1 MENKKGNINSETKA
15 VKQYFEWGDIKWI
28 EDSDDMN
35 KSKFLLGHVTLL
47 PHQAQEEHIH
57 SGDEQLLYVISG
69 EGEQWVD
76 GRYNNLLPG
85 KMYKIGPFAKHQ
97 VQNTGNKPLEMI
109 IVYNVDNFDV
119 NQLIPVENI
128 IDNFYLEDPAK
139 IIDVS
144 RLQKIQDKFSDAS
157 YLGIIIKDIQ
167 GNLLTTPSNIPDFCK
182 LKEDNTYNC
191 FINKN
196 FDKKELVETTVFPCC
211 YDVKRI
217 MAPLFLGEKLVGTIT
232 CGPVVINNTKEETV
246 NQIKNNYSGE
256 KCEKLLEAY
265 NSLRRVSRE
274 QLYAIIETLRTIS
287 NSIVETS
294 VINFIN
300 KERQERTYQILKEA
314 ETRSKLE
321 KTLVETKMKVIQSQ
335 MSPHFLFNT
344 LSVIGQ
350 LAYMKGAKEAAET
363 TFALSSLLRTTLTKS
378 LEFVAIS
385 EELKYIK
392 DYLFI
397 QNKRFKDYI
406 KTDINIDEKT
416 KEVTIPFLTLQLF
429 VENSIVHGFKNM
441 QRLCELKIVAEH
453 LGDKIRLSVKDNG
466 IGIAK
471 EQLEN
476 ISQDIIKSSGEGI
489 GIGLASLKNRLEYY
503 YGKDFEFKI
512 NSEYGKGT
520 EVSLILPIKRK
531 DEVKTDEKAS
541 NSR

>member
-1 MENKKGNINSETKA
+1 MENKKGNNSSETKT
-15 VKQYFEWGDIKWI
+15 VKQYFEWGHIKWI
-28 EDSDDMN
+28 EDNDAMN
-35 KSKFLLGHVTLL
+35 KSKFLVGHVTLL
-47 PHQAQEEHIH
+47 PHQFQDEHIH

-76 GRYNNLLPG
+76 DRYHNLLPG

-109 IVYNVDNFDV
+109 IIYNVDNFDV

-157 YLGIIIKDIQ
+157 YLGIVIKDIQ
-167 GNLLTTPSNIPDFCK
+167 GNLLTTPSNIPNFCK
-182 LKEDNTYNC
+182 LKEDNTDRC
-191 FINKN
+191 FIKKDFN
-196 FDKKELVETTVFPCC
+196 KKELIETTVFPCC

-232 CGPVVINNTKEETV
+232 CGPVVINNTVEETV
-246 NQIKNNYSGE
+246 NQIKEDYKGE
-256 KCEKLLEAY
+256 KCEKLLESY

-300 KERQERTYQILKEA
+300 KERQVRTYQILKEA

-378 LEFVAIS
+378 LEFVTIS

-406 KTDINIDEKT
+406 KTDINIDDKT

-441 QRLCELKIVAEH
+441 QRLCELKIQAEH
-453 LGDKIRLSVKDNG
+453 LGDKIQLTVKDNG
-466 IGIAK
+466 IGIPK

-476 ISQDIIKSSGEGI
+476 ISQDIIKSSSEGI

-503 YGKDFEFKI
+503 YGKDFEFQI

-520 EVSLILPIKRK
+520 EVILILPIKRK
-531 DEVKTDEKAS
+531 DEVRADEKAS

>member
-1 MENKKGNINSETKA
+1 MENKKENKNSDSKA
-15 VKQYFEWGDIKWI
+15 IKQYFEWGDIKWI
-28 EDSDDMN
+28 QDNHDVN
-35 KSKFLLGHVTLL
+35 KSKFLIGHVTLL
-47 PHQAQEEHIH
+47 PHQSQEEHVH
-57 SGDEQLLYVISG
+57 SGDEQLLYVVSG
-69 EGEQWVD
+69 KGEQWVD
-76 GRYNNLLPG
+76 DRYLNILPG
-85 KMYKIGPFAKHQ
+85 MMYKIGPFAKHE
-97 VQNTGNKPLEMI
+97 VQNTGDKPLEMI

-128 IDNFYLEDPAK
+128 IDNFYLEDPVK
-139 IIDVS
+139 MIDVS

-157 YLGIIIKDIQ
+157 YLGIVIKDVK

-182 LKEDNTYNC
+182 LKEDNTDRC

-196 FDKKELVETTVFPCC
+196 FDKKDIVETTVFPCC

-217 MAPLFLGEKLVGTIT
+217 MSPIFLGEKLVGTIT
-232 CGPVVINNTKEETV
+232 CGPVVINNT
-246 NQIKNNYSGE
+246 NQDTLSQINKDYPGE
-256 KCEKLLEAY
+256 KCQDILKAY

-300 KERQERTYQILKEA
+300 KERQERTFQILKEA

-321 KTLVETKMKVIQSQ
+321 KALVETKMKVIQSQ

-350 LAYMKGAKEAAET
+350 LAYMKGAKEAADT
-363 TFALSSLLRTTLTKS
+363 TFALSNLLRTTLTKS
-378 LEFVAIS
+378 LEFVTVK

-397 QNKRFKDYI
+397 QNKRFKDYV
-406 KTDINIDEKT
+406 KTDIDIDEKT
-416 KEVTIPFLTLQLF
+416 KEMTIPFLTLQLF

-441 QRLCELKIVAEH
+441 QRQCELMIHAKD
-453 LGDKIRLSVKDNG
+453 LGDKVEFIVKDNG
-466 IGIAK
+466 LGIAK
-471 EQLEN
+471 DQLEN
-476 ISQDIIKSSGEGI
+476 ITQDIFKSSGEGI

-503 YGKDFEFKI
+503 YGVDFDFEIK
-512 NSEYGKGT
+512 SEYGRGT
-520 EVSLILPIKRK
+520 EVRLLLPTKRK
-531 DEVKTDEKAS
+531 GEARENEKTS

>member
-1 MENKKGNINSETKA
+1 MENKKGNISSETKA

-28 EDSDDMN
+28 EDNDAMSKN
-35 KSKFLLGHVTLL
+35 KFLVGHVTLL
-47 PHQAQEEHIH
+47 PHQSQDEHIH

-76 GRYNNLLPG
+76 DRYHNLLPG

-109 IVYNVDNFDV
+109 IIYNVDNFDV

-139 IIDVS
+139 IIDVG

-157 YLGIIIKDIQ
+157 YLGIVIKDIQ

-182 LKEDNTYNC
+182 LKEDNTDRC
-191 FINKN
+191 FIKKDFNKK
-196 FDKKELVETTVFPCC
+196 DLIETTVFPCC

-232 CGPVVINNTKEETV
+232 CGPVVINNTVEETIK
-246 NQIKNNYSGE
+246 QIKEDYAGE
-256 KCEKLLEAY
+256 KCENLLEAY

-321 KTLVETKMKVIQSQ
+321 KALVETKMKVIQSQ

-378 LEFVAIS
+378 LEFVTIS

-441 QRLCELKIVAEH
+441 QRLCELKIQAEH
-453 LGDKIRLSVKDNG
+453 LGDKIQLTVKDNG

-476 ISQDIIKSSGEGI
+476 ISQDIIKSSSEGI

-503 YGKDFEFKI
+503 YGKDFEFQI

-520 EVSLILPIKRK
+520 EMVLILPIKRK
-531 DEVKTDEKAS
+531 DEVRVDEKAS